1 MPLSSSSS
9 FDDDFEEER
18 VELFD
23 FVDELD
29 FRGAS
34 FLRSVV
40 VERRLF
46 VVDEDRLERDG
57 VAVARSRVVLDRCS
71 VVDCRLDGMRR
82 LLVDPTAVR
91 PRRDVS
97 VTRYCGSRASS
108 CRAPRRVLD
117 VE

>member
-1 MPLSSSSS
+1 MLLSSSSS

-29 FRGAS
+29 FRGTS

-40 VERRLF
+40 VVRRLF

-57 VAVARSRVVLDRCS
+57 VAVARSRVVLDRS
-71 VVDCRLDGMRR
+71 VVDCRLDGMTRR
-82 LLVDPTAVR
+82 LLDSTAVR